1 MDSLNIL
8 VQEQNILRGL
18 LDIVY
23 QNKSI
28 HMGSNYNQVL
38 SLKTSNLNTT
48 IKIPPKKII
57 HLSQCFNDYHIFLND
72 FSYEDILF
80 LFLSVLLEK
89 SIIIVSKNMNK
100 ISSVIGTLLSMIKP
114 FNWVH
119 PTIFDLPEDCYLMI
133 NSPLPVILGVQIISK
148 ESY

>member
-1 MDSLNIL
+1 
-8 VQEQNILRGL
+8 
-18 LDIVY
+18 
-23 QNKSI
+23 
-28 HMGSNYNQVL
+28 MGNNYNQVL
-38 SLKTSNLNTT
+38 SLKTSNLNVS
-48 IKIPPKKII
+48 IKIPSKKII

-89 SIIIVSKNMNK
+89 SIIIVSKSMNK

-119 PTIFDLPEDCYLMI
+119 PNIFDLPEDCYLMI
-133 NSPLPVILGVQIISK
+133 NSPLPVILGV
-148 ESY
+148 